1 MQLAEELAAKIG
13 TKMIFPVVTCLF
25 PGFFAVVIG
34 PAALKIIAVF
44 SQIG

>member
-1 MQLAEELAAKIG
+1 
-13 TKMIFPVVTCLF
+13 MIFPVVTCLF